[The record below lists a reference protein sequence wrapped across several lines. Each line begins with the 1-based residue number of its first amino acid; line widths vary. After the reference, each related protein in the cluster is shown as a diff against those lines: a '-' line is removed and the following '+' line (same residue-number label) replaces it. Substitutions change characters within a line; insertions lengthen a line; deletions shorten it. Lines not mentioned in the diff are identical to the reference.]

1 MRVLLFLLVS
11 LLAGTI
17 SASDL
22 KLWED
27 GPLEWSDF
35 KGTPNM
41 LDSKSSIKVYL
52 TIRSR
57 NVASSDNK
65 ENVTLVAE
73 AVMVRDMSVADSSQR
88 TEQRLRYHQLQ
99 FDMLE
104 GFRRQLQNEINAG
117 LTGIDADERLRTYT
131 RRFAESVEDMNEQTN
146 YGSNDPKL
154 QEWEYYARRKL
165 DEIGLPPEP
174 KVELAPFS
182 YGFFLGT
189 GMLWTTSS
197 LHDAFS
203 GSWTFT
209 AGLQLGYRRLRLRAD
224 IGYSQPK
231 LNRENIMGIPN
242 QSITGTYASHLASSI
257 ALGCAIVD
265 TKRFTVSPYFGCTW
279 SAFQWN
285 LGNYE
290 EIDDEM
296 KLTSVE
302 TRSIHDWNWYAAI
315 DFDIKFYTTVSQS
328 TFFLTGHHEQYTS
341 SIRISPYVSHV
352 AFDTPVPA
360 LSGYQVGITVAYS
373 GLARS
378 LRIR

>member
-1 MRVLLFLLVS
+1 MRVLLFLLLS

-146 YGSNDPKL
+146 YG
-154 QEWEYYARRKL
+154 
-165 DEIGLPPEP
+165 
-174 KVELAPFS
+174 
-182 YGFFLGT
+182 
-189 GMLWTTSS
+189 
-197 LHDAFS
+197 
-203 GSWTFT
+203 
-209 AGLQLGYRRLRLRAD
+209 
-224 IGYSQPK
+224 
-231 LNRENIMGIPN
+231 
-242 QSITGTYASHLASSI
+242 
-257 ALGCAIVD
+257 
-265 TKRFTVSPYFGCTW
+265 
-279 SAFQWN
+279 
-285 LGNYE
+285 
-290 EIDDEM
+290 
-296 KLTSVE
+296 
-302 TRSIHDWNWYAAI
+302 
-315 DFDIKFYTTVSQS
+315 
-328 TFFLTGHHEQYTS
+328 
-341 SIRISPYVSHV
+341 
-352 AFDTPVPA
+352 
-360 LSGYQVGITVAYS
+360 
-373 GLARS
+373 
-378 LRIR
+378 